1 VERPRKLE
9 TRDLTRI
16 VVFAAILAVLGI
28 PGAITV
34 LGGPVPIT
42 AQTLG
47 VMLAGAVL
55 GPWRGAASVVVFL
68 VLTLAGLPL
77 LSGGRGGAGVFVGPS
92 AGFLIGWILGAF
104 VVGLLARFRGRP
116 PAWWRA
122 ALGCFIGGALA
133 VYAVGIPVQAAVT
146 RLPLGHTALSTT
158 VFLPGDLLKAVV
170 ATILTMALWRAYP
183 RAFGTPTRRVPRPAL
198 DAPNSDSPVR

>member
-1 VERPRKLE
+1 VA
-9 TRDLTRI
+9 
-16 VVFAAILAVLGI
+16 FAALLAVLGI

-77 LSGGRGGAGVFVGPS
+77 LSGGRGGAGVCVGPT
-92 AGFLIGWILGAF
+92 AGFLIGWILGAL
-104 VVGLLARFRGRP
+104 VVGAIVRFRGRP
-116 PAWWRA
+116 PVWWRA
-122 ALGCFIGGALA
+122 ALGCVVGGALA
-133 VYAVGIPVQAAVT
+133 VYLVGIPVQAAIT
-146 RLPLGHTALSTT
+146 HLPLGQTALAST

-170 ATILTMALWRAYP
+170 ATLVTMALWRAYP
-183 RAFGTPTRRVPRPAL
+183 RAFGTPARVTPRPAA
-198 DAPNSDSPVR
+198 DPVDSGPAAR